1 MAELRPTGVPPAAV
15 PSRTSPSRTGL
26 FLFLGLL
33 LLGGILWWALA
44 SNDRDDDVAVYQT
57 TIPGQPGVTRT
68 ETDVTTTNSDAVRSA
83 RAPMVVETPAAVTTE
98 TDLSVTTTATPSMPD
113 TAGDTTTAPAA
124 TADTTTGVADTGAER
139 TDTTD
144 PTATET
150 SGITTGTAGS
160 TSGTATTGSTT
171 GTATT
176 APSVGATGG
185 TTAGGEVSLS
195 ALELDPERYV
205 GQTVTTTVTVRQL
218 ETLRGFWAESGTD
231 RVFAVMPSASNDMVD
246 QELLEGQQVR
256 VTATV
261 VDADDAAEMPELAD
275 MVDDDGRFLTGE
287 EAVLR
292 VSRIEILGESATR

>member
-15 PSRTSPSRTGL
+15 HSRTSPSRTGL

-83 RAPMVVETPAAVTTE
+83 RAPMVVETPAPVTTE

-124 TADTTTGVADTGAER
+124 TADTTTGAADTGAGR

-144 PTATET
+144 TTAAET
-150 SGITTGTAGS
+150 SGITTGTM
-160 TSGTATTGSTT
+160 GSTT
-171 GTATT
+171 DTETT
-176 APSVGATGG
+176 APSIGATGG

-195 ALELDPERYV
+195 ALEMDPERYV

-231 RVFAVMPSASNDMVD
+231 RVFAVMPSASNDMMD
-246 QELLEGQQVR
+246 QELQEGQQVR

-292 VSRIEILGESATR
+292 VSRIEILEESATR